1 MIHFNLNDHMFVQL
15 TQAGRQALEQQHN
28 ERHKDEG
35 IRPAFRLPIEDIDGW
50 SCWKMAELID
60 AFGCMIKEGGIP
72 FESEV
77 KIDV

>member
-1 MIHFNLNDHMFVQL
+1 MIHFNINDHMFVQL
-15 TQAGRQALEQQHN
+15 TQAGRQSLEKQHVLRYK
-28 ERHKDEG
+28 ETGIQPIYTPPDE
-35 IRPAFRLPIEDIDGW
+35 DCDGW